1 MLLSSWGQI
10 LLHIWDNWAPAYT
23 GAQFTQKKCV
33 GPTREHHLDPRSAL
47 GVKEDVLFSPL
58 KTIGFTR

>member
-23 GAQFTQKKCV
+23 GAQFTRKKCV
-33 GPTREHHLDPRSAL
+33 SLGQEHHLDPRGAL
-47 GVKEDVLFSPL
+47 SVQGNVLIPPAENIS
-58 KTIGFTR
+58 FTT